1 MRPTRLLRLALAA
14 ALLALASAPARAL
27 AQNGVTAT
35 PPASTTTTGPV
46 ASDSATGAPL
56 AAPATAPSEASGLPV
71 QAGPPRTLRAY
82 WHVFA
87 AFTIAW
93 LLVFGYAISLGRRF
107 GRLEREIGTKVGA
120 AS

>member
-1 MRPTRLLRLALAA
+1 MRSTRHVRLALAA
-14 ALLALASAPARAL
+14 ALLALAPAPARAF
-27 AQNGVTAT
+27 AQDA
-35 PPASTTTTGPV
+35 ASSPVTTT
-46 ASDSATGAPL
+46 AES
-56 AAPATAPSEASGLPV
+56 ATAPQQVATAPAASTDQSGLPV
-71 QAGPPRTLRAY
+71 QSGPPRTLRAY

-107 GRLEREIGTKVGA
+107 GRLERELNARA